1 MTEDLDLYDYACE
14 DPRMGAQRNEMVKL
28 HGQELICCPRCDK
41 PKLEM
46 DTIDIRQGLIVGKD
60 GSGIF
65 ADYHCRNCSETFTL
79 AVFNQPLQENGDMA
93 ARINWVYKT

>member
-1 MTEDLDLYDYACE
+1 MTEDLDEYDYTYLN
-14 DPRMGAQRNEMVKL
+14 PRNGASHSEMVKL
-28 HGQELICCPRCDK
+28 HTQELICCPRCDK

-79 AVFNQPLQENGDMA
+79 GIFNQPLSENGDMA
-93 ARINWVYKT
+93 ARINWMYKI